1 MNYFQ
6 FKLENI
12 NNIYIYI
19 YYNERGSFCFDY
31 YYSYRIFYDV

>member
-12 NNIYIYI
+12 NNIYI

-31 YYSYRIFYDV
+31 YYSNRIFYDV